1 MGKISCKGRMCRD
14 EETGQVFFLPD
25 PSCSE
30 SDMSKI
36 KLGAVETGVGFAKP
50 IKQVET
56 KSKK

>member
-1 MGKISCKGRMCRD
+1 MCRD

-25 PSCSE
+25 PSCPE
-30 SDMSKI
+30 SDMAKI